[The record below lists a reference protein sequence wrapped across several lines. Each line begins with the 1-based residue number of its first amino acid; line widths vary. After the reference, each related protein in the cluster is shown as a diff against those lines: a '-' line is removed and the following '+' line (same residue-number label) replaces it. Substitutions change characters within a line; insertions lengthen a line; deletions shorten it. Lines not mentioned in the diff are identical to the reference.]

1 MKSYRELAVWNK
13 SIDLVEEVYRLI
25 KLLPD
30 DERFSLADQLRR
42 ASVSIPSNIAE
53 GHGRSTTK
61 EYLRFLSIAQGSKN
75 EVETQLIICVRLGY
89 LNETRISKALSFCDE
104 IGKMISAITNKLTP
118 KP

>member
-1 MKSYRELAVWNK
+1 MKGFRQLAVWNK
-13 SIDLVEEVYRLI
+13 SIDLVEEVYHLA

-30 DERFSLADQLRR
+30 AERFSLADQLRR

-75 EVETQLIICVRLGY
+75 ELETQLYICVRLGY
-89 LNETRISKALSFCDE
+89 LNETQISKAVSLCDE
-104 IGKMISAITNKLTP
+104 IGKMISSITNKLNP
-118 KP
+118 